1 MTLYHLAQ
9 GDILKIEAITA
20 LNIRSALTFLC
31 YELDLHISKRNKMP
45 DASK

>member
-9 GDILKIEAITA
+9 GDVLKIDEVTR
-20 LNIRSALTFLC
+20 LEIRSALTFLC
-31 YELDLHISKRNKMP
+31 YELDLHISKKNKMP